1 MKVLSFPLCHS
12 ERVPDLSS
20 VSHAWRALRHRNF
33 RLFFAGQSISLI
45 GSWMTRLAT
54 TWLVYRL
61 THSAMLL
68 GVVNFAGQI
77 VTFLVAPLAGVLI
90 ERVDRRRLLVW
101 TQAAAA
107 VQSLA
112 LAVLTLL
119 HVITMPEILGL
130 AALQG
135 LINAFDMPA
144 RQSFLIQMVDDKRDL
159 GNAIAINSSMANGG
173 RLIGPAIAGIVIA
186 VAGEGVCFL
195 IDGLSYLAVIASLLA
210 MRITTEKTTRR
221 TVGLVEG
228 MREGW
233 NYVSTFRPVRSVLLL
248 FGLMALVGFPYT
260 VMLPLIAAQVLHGGA
275 ATLGWLTAASGIGAL
290 TSGLSLAFRKTVVG
304 LTRMLQIAATLLGA
318 GLVLLGFSHT
328 LWISLGLLLVVGFG
342 MMQGPSISNTIIQTL
357 TPEDK
362 RVRVMSYYTAAFFG
376 MTPFGSL
383 LAGTLAD
390 HFGPLHTLMVTG
402 TCCLAGA
409 LWFTI
414 ELPKMRAVMR
424 PIYQEMGLL
433 PMTPPDGEP
442 Q

>member
-1 MKVLSFPLCHS
+1 
-12 ERVPDLSS
+12 
-20 VSHAWRALRHRNF
+20 LRHRNF
-33 RLFFAGQSISLI
+33 RLFFFGQSISLI

-61 THSAMLL
+61 THSAMWL
-68 GVVNFAGQI
+68 GVVGFAGQI
-77 VTFLVAPLAGVLI
+77 VTFLIAPFAGVLI

-101 TQAAAA
+101 TQVAAAI
-107 VQSLA
+107 QSLA
-112 LAVLTLL
+112 LAVLTLAR
-119 HVITMPEILGL
+119 VITLPEILGL

-135 LINAFDMPA
+135 LINAFDMPG
-144 RQSFLIQMVDDKRDL
+144 RQSFLIQMVEDKQDL

-173 RLIGPAIAGIVIA
+173 RLIGPAIAGVVIA
-186 VAGEGVCFL
+186 IVGEGMCFL
-195 IDGLSYLAVIASLLA
+195 IDGLSYIPVVASLLA
-210 MRITTEKTTRR
+210 MRITTEKTTRP
-221 TVGLVEG
+221 TAGLWEG
-228 MREGW
+228 LSEGW

-248 FGLMALVGFPYT
+248 FALMAFVGFPYT
-260 VMLPLIAAQVLHGGA
+260 VLLPLIAAQVLHGGA

-290 TSGLSLAFRKTVVG
+290 ASGLSLTLRKTVVG
-304 LTRMLQIAATLLGA
+304 LTRMLQIAATLLGV

-328 LWISLGLLLVVGFG
+328 LWISLAVLLVVGFG

-357 TPEDK
+357 TTEDK

-390 HFGPLHTLMVTG
+390 RFGPLHTLMMAG
-402 TCCLAGA
+402 ACCLAGA
-409 LWFTI
+409 LWFTL

-433 PMTPPDGEP
+433 PVREP
-442 Q
+442 ATDPQ